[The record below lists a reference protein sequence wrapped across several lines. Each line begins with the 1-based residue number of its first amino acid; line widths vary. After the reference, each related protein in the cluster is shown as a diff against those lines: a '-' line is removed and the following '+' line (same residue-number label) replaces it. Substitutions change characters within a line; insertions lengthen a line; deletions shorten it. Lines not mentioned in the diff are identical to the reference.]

1 MHGEW
6 LNNFRLE
13 FKVVGENNR
22 DIHGTY
28 RSYVST
34 RYGAGTEV
42 IVCHRLNYIF
52 IELFVKY
59 QERPNGLKYKIS
71 AWRKANLNVRY
82 DRIKIDMFG
91 HELD

>member
-1 MHGEW
+1 MNKCEISCG
-6 LNNFRLE
+6 
-13 FKVVGENNR
+13 
-22 DIHGTY
+22 I
-28 RSYVST
+28 
-34 RYGAGTEV
+34 
-42 IVCHRLNYIF
+42 